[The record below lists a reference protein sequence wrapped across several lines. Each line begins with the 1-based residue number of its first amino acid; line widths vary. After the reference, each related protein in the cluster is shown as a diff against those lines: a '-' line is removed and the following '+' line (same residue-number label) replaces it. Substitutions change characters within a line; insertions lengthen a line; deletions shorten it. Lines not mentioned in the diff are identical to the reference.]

1 MSIQLNVQTV
11 LILLALGHLF
21 SVVLI
26 TAYKHKQV
34 KDSAVNMF
42 YIAKWLQAGTWIM
55 MSVPQ
60 IKEQMVLLT
69 FANISFLL
77 GMSLEARALLKVVG
91 GFDRRLRLFYRY
103 FTTIAISAYFCVV
116 VFYNLEELRIALI
129 SFSVA
134 VLFFPTIWRMIID
147 RESSLLRLI
156 SGYTYLVIAI
166 GLLCRT
172 VISWFPIMPV
182 SMFEPGLYQNASML
196 TLYLIM
202 MLGNTGFVLLSKER
216 ADRELLKLASYDD
229 LTGVLNRRSFNLQAE
244 RLLGNREGRIP
255 VSFILL
261 DIDYFKQINDGYG
274 HEAGDRA
281 LENIAMIVKENL
293 PPPNLFGRLGGDE
306 FAILLPESGVEE
318 SNSIAE
324 QVRHAVEL
332 SGARQGPQATTISMG
347 IVTVPSDKK
356 IPLKK
361 MYTASDQALYRA
373 KHLGRNCVARIDIH
387 SG

>member
-26 TAYKHKQV
+26 AAYKHKQV

-69 FANISFLL
+69 LANMSFLL
-77 GMSLEARALLKVVG
+77 GISLEARALLKVIG
-91 GFDRRLRLFYRY
+91 GFDTRARLFYRY
-103 FTTIAISAYFCVV
+103 FTTVAIVAYFAVV
-116 VFYNLEELRIALI
+116 IFYNLEMLRISVV

-134 VLFFPTIWRMIID
+134 LLAVPPVRQMISCRQGSMLCRI
-147 RESSLLRLI
+147 I
-156 SGYTYLVIAI
+156 GYTYLFIAL

-172 VISWFPIMPV
+172 VISWFPIIPV

-202 MLGNTGFVLLSKER
+202 MLGNTGFVLLSKEQ

-229 LTGVLNRRSFNLQAE
+229 LTGVLNRRSFNIQAE

-306 FAILLPESGVEE
+306 FAILLPESGIEE
-318 SNSIAE
+318 SNIIAE
-324 QVRHAVEL
+324 QVRNAVEL

-347 IVTVPSDKK
+347 IVTVPPDKK